1 MVAIK
6 ELSDKLNLFPLFM
19 NLNLRYN
26 PTHQGIMKGT
36 KNISDLPKLSA
47 HNFISKDLPY
57 DFCVSESLTI
67 LNKNIN
73 SIKNK
78 KIAIGISG
86 GTDSSINTLLLS
98 KKDDISLKLFSI
110 GFNDQSDEF
119 KDARI
124 VAKLAN
130 REYKE
135 FIQEDIIT
143 DLPLM
148 VWKFDAPKSNLWPY
162 YNFKIVKDLG
172 ADATLS
178 GEGGDELFGG
188 YYFRY
193 MEYLKNIPN
202 SPFRRAKRY
211 LYARKRDWIP
221 NQHRMFGKKFK
232 KNKEAFYKS
241 NDLISFFVP
250 TFNNKLPY
258 LDQIFLADF
267 NFKLRFDFNF
277 VDCVFARKE
286 KIQIHSPFLKSNII
300 KFATHIPHKYKFNKL
315 TSKMILRDILKKIGA
330 PKKIYEK
337 PKQGWGMKPITIWN
351 RGLADKCERFLIDG
365 NLVRDGWINR
375 IWVRNIFSLIEKKK
389 KTQPESTYPYIN
401 KMWDILSFE
410 IFYIQKILKES
421 KNGHISNW

>member
-1 MVAIK
+1 MK
-6 ELSDKLNLFPLFM
+6 ELSNQLNLFPLFM
-19 NLNLRYN
+19 NLNLRFN
-26 PTHQGIMKGT
+26 PTPKGVIKGT
-36 KNISDLPKLSA
+36 KNSSNLPKLSYQ
-47 HNFISKDLPY
+47 NFISKDIPY
-57 DFCVSESLTI
+57 DFCVNRTLDI
-67 LNKNIN
+67 LRKNIN

-78 KIAIGISG
+78 RIAIGLSG

-98 KKDDISLKLFSI
+98 TNDDISLKLFCI

-119 KDARI
+119 NDARI

-130 REYKE
+130 QEYKE

-148 VWKFDAPKSNLWPY
+148 VWKFGAPKSNLWPY
-162 YNFKIVKDLG
+162 YNFKIVKELG

-188 YYFRY
+188 YFFRY
-193 MEYLKNIPN
+193 LEYLKSIPRT
-202 SPFRRAKRY
+202 PFGRAKRY

-221 NQHRMFGKKFK
+221 NQNGMFGKKFK
-232 KNKEAFYKS
+232 KNKEANYKS
-241 NDLISFFVP
+241 DDLISFFVP
-250 TFNNKLPY
+250 TFKNRLSY
-258 LDQIFLADF
+258 LDQIFLADY

-277 VDCVFARKE
+277 VDCVFAREE
-286 KIQIHSPFLKSNII
+286 KIKIHSPFLKSNII
-300 KFATHIPHKYKFNKL
+300 NFATHIPHKYKFNKL

-337 PKQGWGMKPITIWN
+337 PKQGWGMRPITIWN
-351 RGLADKCERFLIDG
+351 RGLDDKCERFLLDG

-375 IWVRNIFSLIEKKK
+375 TWVQNVFSFIEKKK
-389 KTQPESTYPYIN
+389 KMMPESTYPFIN
-401 KMWDILSFE
+401 KIWDILSFE

-421 KNGHISNW
+421 KNGYISNW